1 MLKKFGKK
9 EKGYIIVLCEYIK
22 VIEFI
27 NNFVN

>member
-9 EKGYIIVLCEYIK
+9 EKGYIIVLFEYIK